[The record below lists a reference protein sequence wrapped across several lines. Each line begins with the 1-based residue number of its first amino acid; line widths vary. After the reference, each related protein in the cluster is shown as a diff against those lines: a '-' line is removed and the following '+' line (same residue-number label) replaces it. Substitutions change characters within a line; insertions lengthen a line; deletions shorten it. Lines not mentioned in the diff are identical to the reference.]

1 MQHNELL
8 DGLPMPSRVW
18 IESHATDTEARD
30 IIVEMEDGSIFTGLF
45 VTPAYVERQMSLTA
59 DLCRQIPDTVP
70 ARFVALDTPHIV
82 VESLERDTIED
93 TIDNL
98 LALEVFESV
107 FTQVT
112 ENPVTDPVTGSTTNG
127 NGRRATQE
135 MAAVVLTDVL
145 RVEE

>member
-1 MQHNELL
+1 MQQDESL
-8 DGLPMPSRVW
+8 DGLPIPNRVW
-18 IESHATDTEARD
+18 IESHATDPEARD
-30 IIVEMEDGSIFTGLF
+30 VIVEMEDGSIFTGLF

-82 VESLERDTIED
+82 VENLERDTIED

-112 ENPVTDPVTGSTTNG
+112 DNPATGSTTNG

-135 MAAVVLTDVL
+135 VAAVVLTDVL